1 MEHSDTG
8 PRKKIV
14 IEAPPV
20 SPGAS
25 EAETEILERS
35 PRPSPSI
42 KDEEEESHKASDSED
57 LPDADQ
63 AEEPGDSSSGEE
75 GDSSD
80 SDDLTTGGTMSDLQF
95 HGKPNTLDDILT
107 HCLSVTLS
115 QPKKYKSETAKSGLL
130 ASKFRDK
137 ALTWL
142 TKNLKENPEILENYE
157 EFKTKLRKDFEASDD
172 TRKLSADKRL
182 KTISQK
188 GSAQAFAIEFDTLTD
203 ILGWS
208 DQAKRDGFKTR
219 LKPEVRK
226 QLIGDSSE
234 SYEDLRATAIE
245 YDEELFALRNPR
257 QRRAKGKGRGTTAP
271 NKGAS
276 GN

>member
-1 MEHSDTG
+1 MEHPETG

-14 IEAPPV
+14 IEASPV
-20 SPGAS
+20 DS

-42 KDEEEESHKASDSED
+42 KDEEEESHKASDSEE
-57 LPDADQ
+57 LEDADQ
-63 AEEPGDSSSGEE
+63 AKEPSDSSSGEE
-75 GDSSD
+75 GDSSESNESENED
-80 SDDLTTGGTMSDLQF
+80 MTDLQF

-107 HCLSVTLS
+107 HCLTVTLS

-142 TKNLKENPEILENYE
+142 TKSLKDDPELLEDYE
-157 EFKTKLRKDFEASDD
+157 AFKTKLKQDFEASDD
-172 TRKLSADKRL
+172 TKKLSADKRL
-182 KTISQK
+182 KTITQK

-226 QLIGDSSE
+226 QLIGDDSTT
-234 SYEDLRATAIE
+234 YQTLRATAIE

-257 QRRAKGKGRGTTAP
+257 QRRAKGKSKGATAP